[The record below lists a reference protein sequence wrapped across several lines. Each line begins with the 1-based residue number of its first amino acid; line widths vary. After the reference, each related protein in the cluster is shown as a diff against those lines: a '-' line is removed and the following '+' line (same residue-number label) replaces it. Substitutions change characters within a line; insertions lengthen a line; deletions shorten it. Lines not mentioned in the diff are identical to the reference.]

1 MTKTKHTIVAAL
13 IAAALTTGAYAG
25 SVNVPVK
32 SSSTPNLTG
41 ALETK
46 AVSNYTFRGQV
57 LDSNLAF
64 VPKLN
69 LQARLFEGGTLLF
82 SAEQVVGTR
91 GSSMFR
97 SEYNAGLALSL
108 GRFTVTPGFLAVRFP
123 NDGGRNF
130 QSVTGQVSFNDEGL
144 LPVALKPSIAV
155 SKDTNPNGGTWYE
168 ASISPGT
175 KFHNLELVFPVAVGL
190 ASDNYYG
197 FAESNLKY
205 AYASAGVT
213 GVYHVTDR
221 FALKAGVVGYTTD
234 AQLANQNKNF
244 VTTNVGV
251 AVSF

>member
-13 IAAALTTGAYAG
+13 ITAALTTGAYAG
-25 SVNVPVK
+25 SVTVPTK
-32 SSSTPNLTG
+32 SPSTPNLTG
-41 ALETK
+41 SLETR

-69 LQARLFEGGTLLF
+69 LQAQLFEGGTLLF
-82 SAEQVVGTR
+82 SAEQVVGTK

-123 NDGGRNF
+123 NEDGRNF

-144 LPVALKPSIAV
+144 LPIALKPTIAV
-155 SKDTNPNGGTWYE
+155 SKDTNPNGGLWYE
-168 ASISPGT
+168 ASVSPGT
-175 KFHNLELVFPVAVGL
+175 KFQNLELVFPVAVGL
-190 ASDNYYG
+190 ASHNYYG
-197 FAESNLKY
+197 FANDSVKY
-205 AYASAGVT
+205 AYASAGVN
-213 GVYHVTDR
+213 GVYHVTPR

-234 AQLANQNKNF
+234 SQLANKNKNF